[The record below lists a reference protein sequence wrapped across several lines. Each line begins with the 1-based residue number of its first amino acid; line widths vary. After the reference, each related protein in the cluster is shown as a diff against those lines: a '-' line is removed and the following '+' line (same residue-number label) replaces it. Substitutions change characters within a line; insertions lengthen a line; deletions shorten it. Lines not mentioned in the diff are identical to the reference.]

1 MNDQRWQRAAHITLT
16 VFGVG
21 VAAYLFF
28 RFLLWLFLPFLLAFL
43 LSLLTRTLALRLS
56 WRTGLSHR
64 VAACLVTVGAMLLLS
79 LLLFVLCNRLTVEI
93 QNLFAFLSRDSE
105 DPNGE
110 IARLIASFRAFWQRL
125 PFLSDLQQNS
135 LVQELIGDPQEYL
148 AQHFRD
154 ALANATATL
163 AGGVGT
169 LLKKLPG
176 VLLFVLLFVISSFYF
191 AMDYEGVVRTIKGM
205 LPQRIAQRLP
215 YWHRVAGETGK
226 RCAKAYLLLFLLTA
240 GELFLG
246 FLLLG
251 VRYPFLLALLI
262 AALDILPVLGVGVAL
277 IPLALFYFIG
287 GSVARGIGVL
297 VLYLLMTVVRQI
309 AEPHLVGKSIGLH
322 PLAMLISFYV
332 GLKLFGIAGL
342 LLGPGIA
349 LFCKTLFEKRG
360 QGEG

>member
-1 MNDQRWQRAAHITLT
+1 M
-16 VFGVG
+16 
-21 VAAYLFF
+21 
-28 RFLLWLFLPFLLAFL
+28 
-43 LSLLTRTLALRLS
+43 
-56 WRTGLSHR
+56 
-64 VAACLVTVGAMLLLS
+64 
-79 LLLFVLCNRLTVEI
+79 EI

-125 PFLSDLQQNS
+125 PFLSHLQQS
-135 LVQELIGDPQEYL
+135 TLVQDLIGDPQEYL

-154 ALANATATL
+154 ALANATSTL
-163 AGGVGT
+163 AAGVGT

-176 VLLFVLLFVISSFYF
+176 VLLFALLFVISSFYF
-191 AMDYEGVVRTIKGM
+191 AMDYEGVVRAVKRM
-205 LPQRIAQRLP
+205 LPQRIAKRLP

-226 RCAKAYLLLFLLTA
+226 RCAKAYLLLFLLTV

-251 VRYPFLLALLI
+251 IHYPFLFALLI
-262 AALDILPVLGVGVAL
+262 AALDILPVLGVGTAL

-287 GSVARGIGVL
+287 GSVGRGIGVL
-297 VLYLLMTVVRQI
+297 VLYLIITVVRQI

-322 PLAMLISFYV
+322 PLVMLISFYV

-342 LLGPGIA
+342 LLGPGVA

-360 QGEG
+360 QGAE